1 MHFQHYILY
10 LLKKIHIVSEP
21 TQLKPRLFESQLYF
35 AWFNIIE
42 HSLVERSFLKNYS
55 GFLLQK
61 IEHEKHVVI
70 H

>member
-10 LLKKIHIVSEP
+10 LLKKIQIVSEP

-35 AWFNIIE
+35 VWFNIIE

-61 IEHEKHVVI
+61 IEHEKHFVI